1 MAYNFKSIVD
11 VEVVAEPTETANV
24 LIEENGIVKKAPKS
38 AVGGGM
44 GGSLMVKTLVDQ
56 EAGTTSFDRTYDEI
70 KEVLDNGGVVLLNQL
85 PTIIALEG
93 GFAPDMVINS
103 SWPLYFGMLVETEND
118 GEVIGFMPT
127 FETEEVPYLKSDN
140 TIGMFESTSSSGA
153 PA

>member
-1 MAYNFKSIVD
+1 MEFKKLSD
-11 VEVVAEPTETANV
+11 VEVVAEPTESANV
-24 LIEENGIVKKAPKS
+24 LIEENGVIKKAPKS

-44 GGSLMVKTLVDQ
+44 GGSLMVKILVDQ

-85 PTIIALEG
+85 PTIVALEG
-93 GFAPDMVINS
+93 GFVPDMVINS
-103 SWPLYFGMLVETEND
+103 AWPLYFGMLVQTESD

-127 FETEEVPYLKSDN
+127 FEISSVPYLKSDN
-140 TIGMFESTSSSGA
+140 TVGMFESTSGGG

>member
-1 MAYNFKSIVD
+1 MEFKRLSD

-38 AVGGGM
+38 AVCGGM
-44 GGSLMVKTLVDQ
+44 GGSLMVKALVDQ

-85 PTIIALEG
+85 SVTIALDG
-93 GFAPDMVINS
+93 GFVPDMVINTA
-103 SWPLYFGMLVETEND
+103 WPLYFGMLVETEDD

-127 FETEEVPYLKSDN
+127 FETDEVPYLKSDN
-140 TIGMFESTSSSGA
+140 TIGMFESTSGGGEA
-153 PA
+153 PG

>member
-1 MAYNFKSIVD
+1 MEFKRLSD

-44 GGSLMVKTLVDQ
+44 GGSLMVSVLPNDN
-56 EAGTTSFDRTYDEI
+56 GFMFDRTYDEI
-70 KEVLDNGGVVLLNQL
+70 KEVLDNGGVVLFNQL
-85 PTIIALEG
+85 PVIIANEG
-93 GFAPDMVINS
+93 GFVPDMVINS
-103 SWPLYFGMLVETEND
+103 AWPLYFGMLVQTESD

-127 FETEEVPYLKSDN
+127 FETYDVPYLKSDN
-140 TIGMFESTSSSGA
+140 TIGMFESTSGGGDG